1 MLPGSTGSSAAI
13 ACEGVRCVLPPKGM
27 SSENE
32 LCEAYNVSRVTVRK
46 AIDLLVQEGYVYTIK
61 GKGTYV
67 KGKYIEQ
74 PLTHFYSFREDL
86 RSRGV
91 STYSTMP
98 LAL

>member
-1 MLPGSTGSSAAI
+1 MIDATSPVTKYYQLKDILVKNIQDGKW
-13 ACEGVRCVLPPKGM
+13 PPQSRM

-67 KGKYIEQ
+67 KESISNS
-74 PLTHFYSFREDL
+74 L
-86 RSRGV
+86 
-91 STYSTMP
+91 
-98 LAL
+98 

>member
-1 MLPGSTGSSAAI
+1 
-13 ACEGVRCVLPPKGM
+13 M

-74 PLTHFYSFREDL
+74 PLTHFTAFGRIFAAGASAHTAPCATSISFPPTPGWPRI
-86 RSRGV
+86 
-91 STYSTMP
+91 
-98 LAL
+98 